1 MVQSN
6 PSFVVVEKA
15 MSWNGEVVHT
25 RRVGAFSKR
34 TDAERCISD
43 LNRPCGDDCYY
54 IYSIELQP
62 DAEAI
67 PRPDTSIDK
76 A

>member
-15 MSWNGEVVHT
+15 MDWNGEVVRT

-34 TDAERCISD
+34 TDAERCINE
-43 LNRPCGDDCYY
+43 LNRPRGEDCYY

-62 DAEAI
+62 VTEVF
-67 PRPDTSIDK
+67 PGPGTSIDK